1 MPQEDRHFG
10 RKKKE
15 KKKKKR
21 NLSDK
26 CSFLPEKKQ
35 KQKQHNFLVD
45 FKNHKL
51 SRRERSRAVGIFVIK
66 KKKLSDPED
75 D

>member
-1 MPQEDRHFG
+1 ML
-10 RKKKE
+10 
-15 KKKKKR
+15 
-21 NLSDK
+21 LSAR
-26 CSFLPEKKQ
+26 KKQ

>member
-1 MPQEDRHFG
+1 ML
-10 RKKKE
+10 
-15 KKKKKR
+15 
-21 NLSDK
+21 LSAR
-26 CSFLPEKKQ
+26 KKQ

-66 KKKLSDPED
+66 KKKAVRS
-75 D
+75 